1 MFLLPILHNSLNV
14 LAPRLS
20 TITGEVLL
28 LTAYNTRT
36 FVSFFNKLKY
46 WAVILLSIAN
56 LVINYFV
63 FKELSNW
70 LVKEIIAK

>member
-1 MFLLPILHNSLNV
+1 MSHYNYAEILVLAMYTSSFIFLLLILHNSLNV

-46 WAVILLSIAN
+46 
-56 LVINYFV
+56 
-63 FKELSNW
+63 
-70 LVKEIIAK
+70 